1 MRPIGQYNPIVTF
14 VYFLAVTLPA
24 MFSMNPLML
33 TLALSGALSLFFM
46 QNGRKHLRSHLIFFG
61 IFALITIVNPLFQHN
76 GVTVLFVLNGNPITW
91 EAVLYGITAGLMTVS
106 VLYWFRLLSDM
117 MTSDKYL
124 YIFGRLSSKLALLLS
139 MALRYVPLF
148 AKRMSRIRHTQK
160 AIGLYGD
167 DTLFDKIRGEMRIFS
182 IMVTWALENGIHTA
196 DSMEARG
203 YGIGKRTSF
212 AIYRFRLSDGI
223 MLGVILALLGI
234 TMLGIAKNIIG
245 FEFYPAI
252 VSYGESGAALIY
264 GAYGLLA
271 CLPAIL
277 ETEERIKWHCL
288 RSKI

>member
-1 MRPIGQYNPIVTF
+1 MRSIGQYNPIVTF
-14 VYFLAVTLPA
+14 VYFLAVTFPA

-33 TLALSGALSLFFM
+33 MSALIGALSLFFL
-46 QNGRKHLRSHLIFFG
+46 QNGRKHFRSHLIFFG
-61 IFALITIVNPLFQHN
+61 IFALITLVNPLFQHN
-76 GVTVLFVLNGNPITW
+76 GVTVLFVLNGNPITR
-91 EAVLYGITAGLMTVS
+91 EAVFYGATAGLMTVS

-124 YIFGRLSSKLALLLS
+124 YIFGRLSAKLALLLS

-160 AIGLYGD
+160 AIGLYKD
-167 DTLFDKIRGEMRIFS
+167 DTLFDTIRGEMRIFS

-223 MLGVILALLGI
+223 TLGIILTLLGI
-234 TMLGIAKNIIG
+234 TMLGIAKGIIG

-252 VSYGESGAALIY
+252 VSYGGSGAALIY

-271 CLPAIL
+271 CLPTIL